1 MAGAAASMAR
11 EAVME
16 ISSLFIN
23 KLLEVWQKFEKFC
36 RFVKHTIDLTSA
48 VPTFENK
55 YKVNKNSSLS

>member
-1 MAGAAASMAR
+1 
-11 EAVME
+11 VME